1 MYYKENTK
9 DIVSIVAYM
18 SGVQR
23 RALIENYFYECPAA
37 LKQLDNISELRI
49 IRSLCKLR
57 TTLFLKFKKTDDL
70 MKYDLKNLNSISWF
84 SYQDIKELEENG
96 IPILKVNY
104 RSSKYMSDFNRL
116 IQEHINSCKNFF
128 PAWLN
133 WDYIKDLFVIPKGQ
147 VESVVIKEFN
157 KYMENLGN
165 YPYQVYLHWK
175 PYDCGNMLF
184 NDKKFVS
191 IIYDLNDDFFN
202 ENEKVT
208 DAADYTK
215 TNIYDFIQ
223 RNESTAIVV
232 DCENSNVYKLY
243 AMLKNLNQEELS
255 KIRKI
260 ILFDDYHTTS
270 AWDRLEKFTS
280 IPVEHI
286 EVERVVDNKSLVDI
300 KMTAGV
306 CREFYDNKITS
317 FILASSDSDYWGL
330 ISSLPNAD
338 FLVMYEY
345 NKCGSA
351 IKQALDTRGIYYCSI
366 DDFCSGNI
374 EVFKNSVLLDLL
386 KSRINEIPDI
396 NGRDLVDEIYQSARL
411 EAGDTEKNQYFE
423 RYIKTLRLSVDL
435 NGVFT
440 IHIKE

>member
-23 RALIENYFYECPAA
+23 RALIENYFSECPDA

-165 YPYQVYLHWK
+165 YPYQVYH
-175 PYDCGNMLF
+175 CGGLR
-184 NDKKFVS
+184 KF
-191 IIYDLNDDFFN
+191 
-202 ENEKVT
+202 
-208 DAADYTK
+208 
-215 TNIYDFIQ
+215 Q
-223 RNESTAIVV
+223 R
-232 DCENSNVYKLY
+232 L
-243 AMLKNLNQEELS
+243 
-255 KIRKI
+255 
-260 ILFDDYHTTS
+260 
-270 AWDRLEKFTS
+270 
-280 IPVEHI
+280 
-286 EVERVVDNKSLVDI
+286 
-300 KMTAGV
+300 
-306 CREFYDNKITS
+306 
-317 FILASSDSDYWGL
+317 
-330 ISSLPNAD
+330 
-338 FLVMYEY
+338 
-345 NKCGSA
+345 
-351 IKQALDTRGIYYCSI
+351 
-366 DDFCSGNI
+366 
-374 EVFKNSVLLDLL
+374 
-386 KSRINEIPDI
+386 
-396 NGRDLVDEIYQSARL
+396 
-411 EAGDTEKNQYFE
+411 
-423 RYIKTLRLSVDL
+423 
-435 NGVFT
+435 
-440 IHIKE
+440 

>member
-23 RALIENYFYECPAA
+23 RALIENYFSECPDA

-232 DCENSNVYKLY
+232 
-243 AMLKNLNQEELS
+243 
-255 KIRKI
+255 
-260 ILFDDYHTTS
+260 
-270 AWDRLEKFTS
+270 
-280 IPVEHI
+280 HI

-411 EAGDTEKNQYFE
+411 EAGDTEKNQFFE

>member
-23 RALIENYFYECPAA
+23 RALIENYFSECPDA

-232 DCENSNVYKLY
+232 DCEKF
-243 AMLKNLNQEELS
+243 Q
-255 KIRKI
+255 
-260 ILFDDYHTTS
+260 
-270 AWDRLEKFTS
+270 RL
-280 IPVEHI
+280 
-286 EVERVVDNKSLVDI
+286 
-300 KMTAGV
+300 
-306 CREFYDNKITS
+306 
-317 FILASSDSDYWGL
+317 
-330 ISSLPNAD
+330 
-338 FLVMYEY
+338 
-345 NKCGSA
+345 
-351 IKQALDTRGIYYCSI
+351 
-366 DDFCSGNI
+366 
-374 EVFKNSVLLDLL
+374 
-386 KSRINEIPDI
+386 
-396 NGRDLVDEIYQSARL
+396 
-411 EAGDTEKNQYFE
+411 
-423 RYIKTLRLSVDL
+423 
-435 NGVFT
+435 
-440 IHIKE
+440 